1 MTIGTP
7 QNLQRIEKLF
17 AQSILMDFLGH
28 KNHLLGETFCIG
40 YESKL
45 STTERKCSFFYDLN
59 KMKEKKRKM
68 LFWTSFFSSTCVQCT
83 CIIGL
88 NIKEEKT
95 EISYNYKELKRW
107 RDCSFCIAKKLKMRK
122 KETERIVGLNLN
134 TCIACMTTVC
144 RWDDGYIYVKQV
156 GELNFLWKLHIT
168 PQIMKHVRIQK
179 IGRMRNDLN

>member
-68 LFWTSFFSSTCVQCT
+68 LF
-83 CIIGL
+83 
-88 NIKEEKT
+88 
-95 EISYNYKELKRW
+95 
-107 RDCSFCIAKKLKMRK
+107 
-122 KETERIVGLNLN
+122 
-134 TCIACMTTVC
+134 
-144 RWDDGYIYVKQV
+144 
-156 GELNFLWKLHIT
+156 
-168 PQIMKHVRIQK
+168 
-179 IGRMRNDLN
+179 